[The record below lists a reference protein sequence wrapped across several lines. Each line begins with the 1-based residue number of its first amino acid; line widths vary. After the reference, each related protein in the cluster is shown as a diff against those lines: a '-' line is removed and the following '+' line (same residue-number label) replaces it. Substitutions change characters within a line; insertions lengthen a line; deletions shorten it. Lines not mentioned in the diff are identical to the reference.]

1 MVGLRTQEQEADE
14 KLWLSDLDRIK
25 KVLEFFRILNILAW
39 VAWSK
44 SDKEILQNSA
54 DAFAEKA
61 TITIEKKDD
70 NQVDIIL
77 NSQFPPYFKEK
88 ECSL

>member
-44 SDKEILQNSA
+44 SDKEILGLQNKIRGTSSLSR
-54 DAFAEKA
+54 
-61 TITIEKKDD
+61 
-70 NQVDIIL
+70 L
-77 NSQFPPYFKEK
+77 NSSIF
-88 ECSL
+88 

>member
-25 KVLEFFRILNILAW
+25 KVSEFFRILNIVTW

-44 SDKEILQNSA
+44 SDKEILGLQNKIRGASSLSR
-54 DAFAEKA
+54 
-61 TITIEKKDD
+61 
-70 NQVDIIL
+70 L
-77 NSQFPPYFKEK
+77 NSCIFLE
-88 ECSL
+88 